1 MDNLFNISNE
11 LRNIIEDIEVQGGE
25 ITDEQAERLEVREQE
40 MKDKLDNY
48 RKAIL
53 VLKYQEA
60 MCSDEIKRL
69 QAAKKAK
76 TNVINKLN
84 NSVLNAVV
92 EFGEDSKSGNKTYS
106 TDTFK
111 FYTVNR
117 KSVELDEHRLQ
128 VLCECFK
135 AWATELNDNDCLV
148 SDFDDYDFNPDNV
161 IIWINKYAHQKGIL
175 QDEEPDFKV
184 DDLYCAKLKF
194 EASIELASLIKAD
207 KIEILKVGIDNE
219 ETVSTTMDAYSSTE
233 IKNMMELPFG
243 EVNPTIAKM
252 VVKPV
257 INMR

>member
-1 MDNLFNISNE
+1 MDSLFAISNE
-11 LRNIIEDIEVQGGE
+11 LRGIIEDIEVQGGE

-69 QAAKKAK
+69 QAAKKSK
-76 TNVINKLN
+76 TNVIKKLN
-84 NSVLNAVV
+84 DSVLNAVI
-92 EFGEDSKSGNKTYS
+92 EFGDDGKSGNKTYS

-117 KSVELDEHRLQ
+117 KSVEIDEHRLQ

-135 AWATELNDNDCLV
+135 DWATELNDNDCLV
-148 SDFDDYDFNPDNV
+148 SEFDGYDFDANNV
-161 IIWINKYAHQKGIL
+161 IIWINKHARAKNLL
-175 QDEEPDFKV
+175 QDEESDFTV
-184 DDLYCAKLKF
+184 DDLYCAKIKF
-194 EASIELASLIKAD
+194 EASIELATLIKATGV
-207 KIEILKVGIDNE
+207 EILKTSIDYDDKI
-219 ETVSTTMDAYSSTE
+219 VSTMDANSTE
-233 IKNMMELPFG
+233 IKGLIEAN
-243 EVNPTIAKM
+243 VANPTIANI
-252 VVKPV
+252 VVKPS

>member
-1 MDNLFNISNE
+1 MDSLFAISNE

-53 VLKYQEA
+53 VLKYQEQ

-76 TNVINKLN
+76 TNVINKLSG
-84 NSVLNAVV
+84 SVLNAVI

-106 TDTFK
+106 TDTYK

-117 KSVELDEHRLQ
+117 KGIELDEHRLQ
-128 VLCECFK
+128 ILCECFK
-135 AWATELNDNDCLV
+135 DWATELNNNDCLV
-148 SDFDDYDFNPDNV
+148 SDFDGYDFNADNV
-161 IIWINKYAHQKGIL
+161 IVWINKHARAKNLL

-194 EASIELASLIKAD
+194 EASIELAYLIKAD

-219 ETVSTTMDAYSSTE
+219 GTVSTTMDTCSSTE

-252 VVKPV
+252 VVKPT

>member
-25 ITDEQAERLEVREQE
+25 ITDEQAERLEVKEQE

-53 VLKYQEA
+53 ILKHQEA

-92 EFGEDSKSGNKTYS
+92 EFGEDGKSGNKTYS

-111 FYTVNR
+111 FYTINR

-135 AWATELNDNDCLV
+135 KWAINLNDNDCLV
-148 SDFDDYDFNPDNV
+148 TDYDEFDFDANNV
-161 IIWINKYAHQKGIL
+161 INWVNNYARENNL
-175 QDEEPDFKV
+175 LSEEEPNFTV
-184 DDLYCAKLKF
+184 DDLCCAKLKF
-194 EASIELASLIKAD
+194 ESSIELMSLIKAD
-207 KIEILKVGIDNE
+207 KVEILKIALDNE
-219 ETVSTTMDAYSSTE
+219 EVVHTTTDSCSSTE

-243 EVNPTIAKM
+243 EVNPTIAKI
-252 VVKPV
+252 VVKSS

>member
-1 MDNLFNISNE
+1 MDNLFAISNE

-53 VLKYQEA
+53 VLKYQEQ

-69 QAAKKAK
+69 QAAKKSK
-76 TNVINKLN
+76 TNVIKKLSD
-84 NSVLNAVV
+84 SVLNAVV
-92 EFGEDSKSGNKTYS
+92 EFGDDGKSGNKTYS

-117 KSVELDEHRLQ
+117 KSLEIDEHRLQ

-135 AWATELNDNDCLV
+135 NWATELNDNDCLINDYDEF
-148 SDFDDYDFNPDNV
+148 DFDANNV
-161 IIWINKYAHQKGIL
+161 ISWVNNYARENNL
-175 QDEEPDFKV
+175 LSEEEPNFTV
-184 DDLYCAKLKF
+184 DDLCCAKLKF
-194 EASIELASLIKAD
+194 EASIELATLIKT
-207 KIEILKVGIDNE
+207 IGVEILKVSLDYNDKINTNMDID
-219 ETVSTTMDAYSSTE
+219 STE
-233 IKNMMELPFG
+233 VKGLIESNL
-243 EVNPTIAKM
+243 VNPTIANIII
-252 VVKPV
+252 KPS

>member
-1 MDNLFNISNE
+1 MDNLCNISNE

-53 VLKYQEA
+53 VIKHQEA

-84 NSVLNAVV
+84 NSVLNAVI
-92 EFGEDSKSGNKTYS
+92 EFGEDGKSGNKTYS

-117 KSVELDEHRLQ
+117 KGIELDEHRLQ

-135 AWATELNDNDCLV
+135 AWATELNNNDCLV
-148 SDFDDYDFNPDNV
+148 SDFDGYDFNPDNV
-161 IIWINKYAHQKGIL
+161 IIWINKYAHQKGLL

-194 EASIELASLIKAD
+194 ESSIDLFNLIKCD
-207 KIEILKVGIDNE
+207 KVEILKTAIDNDE
-219 ETVSTTMDAYSSTE
+219 VITTTIDSNSTE
-233 IKNMMELPFG
+233 IKNMIDVPFG
-243 EVNPTIAKM
+243 EINPTVAKL
-252 VVKPV
+252 VVKPS